1 MFNNI
6 RLFQPG
12 VFFLQE
18 TKVSRKGQVKVE
30 NYEIFEVVRPNCPT
44 GGSIITGILKNLSSV
59 FISGGEENIELL
71 VVQAKLGSKDCRF
84 INGYGPQE
92 SQNIEERI
100 KFYARLE
107 QEIVNAKMFNNLI
120 CIEMDANAKLGKE
133 VIKSD
138 PNPRSSNGDLLFE
151 LCERNNLIICNATD
165 LCQGIITRER
175 KTILGY
181 ERSILDYFILCEEMF
196 SYLSSMKIDEARS
209 YVLTKYSKVRGKTIL
224 TESDHNPII
233 CQFNYLWNDA
243 TVNEKQRYEV
253 FNFKD
258 TDCLL
263 KFNELTSADTLSAC
277 FNYVVKSG

>member
-1 MFNNI
+1 
-6 RLFQPG
+6 
-12 VFFLQE
+12 
-18 TKVSRKGQVKVE
+18 
-30 NYEIFEVVRPNCPT
+30 
-44 GGSIITGILKNLSSV
+44 
-59 FISGGEENIELL
+59 
-71 VVQAKLGSKDCRF
+71 
-84 INGYGPQE
+84 
-92 SQNIEERI
+92 
-100 KFYARLE
+100 
-107 QEIVNAKMFNNLI
+107 
-120 CIEMDANAKLGKE
+120 MDANAKLGKE

-165 LCQGIITRER
+165 LCQGVITRER

-209 YVLTKYSKVRGKTIL
+209 YVLTKYSKMRGKTIL

-258 TDCLL
+258 TDGLL

-277 FNYVVKSG
+277 FNYGDIKVCGKKWLKAFKNILHRSFKKIRINNKQFKNEEVYSLMKAKTQILDKIHEIMLKIEQNPENIHIQSKILVTLKEAVDSLDKKIANLCANY